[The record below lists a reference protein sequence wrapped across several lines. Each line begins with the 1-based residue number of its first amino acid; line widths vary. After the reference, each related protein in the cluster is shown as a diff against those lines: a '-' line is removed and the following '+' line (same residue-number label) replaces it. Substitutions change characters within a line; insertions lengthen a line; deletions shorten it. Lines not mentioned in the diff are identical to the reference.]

1 MTAREVALRVL
12 IKVDR
17 GEGFVD
23 NVLTAVASRHNLTRR
38 DRRFVQEL
46 TYGVTRLR
54 KRLDY
59 VIDRY
64 CVRRSADCRLRN
76 VLRMGTY
83 QILSMDVPDYAAV
96 DESVRLLGGQDQRL
110 AAFVNAVLRRIAA
123 EGRTLNFP
131 DPGKDP
137 VQFLA
142 TYYSHP
148 EWLVSRWI
156 RHFGY
161 DETERLCQLDNE
173 VPSLAL
179 RVNRRRA
186 SAEEVARLLRQEG
199 IASTPGQYLEYVLR
213 VDGSMPLTEVRAF
226 TDGLIQIQDESAALV
241 GELVNP
247 QPGEIVLDLCA
258 SPGGKTT
265 HIAELM
271 GDSGL
276 VVAVDVSV
284 TRLKPLLENLERLR
298 LDSVIP
304 VVSDSRYFR
313 TRRADLVLLDVPC
326 SGTGT
331 LRRRPDLRWRR
342 LESDL
347 SVLRALQMALL
358 ANAANILKSGGR
370 LVYST
375 CSIEPEEN
383 EEVVAEFL
391 GSHPEFSL
399 ESIPRWVPRELVRE
413 GFYLATLPHL
423 HGIDGMFASV
433 LVKGGR
439 AHG

>member
-12 IKVDR
+12 TEAES
-17 GEGFVD
+17 GEAFVD
-23 NVLTAVASRHNLTRR
+23 NALAAEASKHRLTER

-59 VIDRY
+59 VIDQY
-64 CVRRSADCRLRN
+64 CRRRITRSRLRN
-76 VLRMGTY
+76 VLRMGAY

-96 DESVRLLGGQDQRL
+96 DESVKLLGGQDRKL
-110 AAFVNAVLRRIAA
+110 IAFVNAVLRRIAVN
-123 EGRTLNFP
+123 GKTLGFP
-131 DPGKDP
+131 DPGEEP
-137 VQFLA
+137 VRYLA

-148 EWLVSRWI
+148 EWLVRRWMD
-156 RHFGY
+156 HFGY
-161 DETERLCQLDNE
+161 EETKRLCQLDNE
-173 VPSLAL
+173 VPSLSL
-179 RVNRRRA
+179 RVNRTRA
-186 SAEEVARLLRQEG
+186 SVEDVVRLLRHQG
-199 IASTPGQYLEYVLR
+199 IECTPGQYLDYVLR
-213 VDGSMPLTEVRAF
+213 VDGSIPLTELRPF
-226 TDGLIQIQDESAALV
+226 TEGLIQVQDESAALV
-241 GELVNP
+241 GELAEP
-247 QPGEIVLDLCA
+247 EREEIVVDLCA

-271 GDSGL
+271 GDGGL
-276 VVAVDVSV
+276 VIAVDVSV
-284 TRLKPLLENLERLR
+284 TRLRPLLENLVRLR
-298 LDSVIP
+298 LKSVTP

-331 LRRRPDLRWRR
+331 IRRRPDLRWRR
-342 LESDL
+342 VEGDLE
-347 SVLRALQMALL
+347 VLRRLQMALL
-358 ANAANILKSGGR
+358 ANAADMLNSGGR

-391 GSHPEFSL
+391 RGRQDFTL
-399 ESIPRWVPRELVRE
+399 EKPPTWVPRELVRAE
-413 GFYLATLPHL
+413 HYVATLPHI

-433 LVKGGR
+433 LVKRGR
-439 AHG
+439 HG